1 MKDIPIFTTDYGVA
15 SILLK
20 EIPYRELAYI
30 LVQGVQPGMIRELIG
45 ECVDFCRAAGAERVL
60 ATGHPDLEQFPYH
73 HSVLT
78 MSGPAGFEPEANLWP
93 VTEETV
99 AKWRE
104 IYNHGMAG
112 IDGAATLTRQ
122 DEKEIVA
129 SAGTYFVHREGKLLG
144 IGWVKE
150 EELVCIVGTEPGAGK
165 TVLKTLLT
173 AQSGERIKLE
183 VASTNT
189 RAVRLYESL
198 GFLQTGERDRWY
210 QVK

>member
-30 LVQGVQPGMIRELIG
+30 RVQDVQPGAIRELIG
-45 ECVDFCRAAGAERVL
+45 ECVDFCRAAGAQRVL
-60 ATGHPDLEQFPYH
+60 ATGHPDLEQYPLH

-93 VTEETV
+93 VTEETA

-104 IYNHGMAG
+104 IYNRGMADV
-112 IDGAATLTRQ
+112 DGASTLTSQ
-122 DEKEIVA
+122 DEKEIAA
-129 SAGTYFVHREGKLLG
+129 SSGNYFVHRDGKLLG

-150 EELVCIVGTEPGAGK
+150 GELVCIVGTEPGAGK

-173 AQSGERIKLE
+173 AQPGDRVKLE

-189 RAVRLYESL
+189 RAIRLYESL
-198 GFLQTGERDRWY
+198 GFIQTGERDRWY
-210 QVK
+210 QVL